1 MGQWCLRAVSGRSQ
15 QPWFKIISLTHK
27 ESHVFHLFFPLLFG
41 FMESEGSS
49 LGSPGSVWSGAGMHC
64 TLLLLLVW
72 LPLDLG
78 KAQEQ
83 GPCPGPASHTIA
95 HPGAIALLAL

>member
-1 MGQWCLRAVSGRSQ
+1 M
-15 QPWFKIISLTHK
+15 FFT
-27 ESHVFHLFFPLLFG
+27 FFFPLLLFS